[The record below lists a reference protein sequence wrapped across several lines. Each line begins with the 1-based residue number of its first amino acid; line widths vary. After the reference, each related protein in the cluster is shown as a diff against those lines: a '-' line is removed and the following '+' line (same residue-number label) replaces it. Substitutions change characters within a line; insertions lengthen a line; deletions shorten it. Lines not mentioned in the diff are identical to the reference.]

1 MGANGV
7 RRGGRRGR
15 EPDDAAAGR
24 PCGWPGCGARGAYR
38 APKSRDALRDFHWF
52 CLRHVRLYN
61 AAWSYFD
68 GLDAAAIE
76 AIRRGDASWHRPT
89 WPLGGRGRAYAA
101 ADAAGAAFAEA
112 RGGGE
117 RREEAPPPRPPDPA
131 RDKALARLGLDGGA
145 SPGEIKARY
154 KTLARRHHPDANGG
168 CKRAEERLKTIN
180 AAYGYLRGGAAA

>member
-117 RREEAPPPRPPDPA
+117 RREEAPPHPPDPA